1 MPVAKAPMRVGLDIS
16 PLAGHRTGVGTFCFH
31 LARHLLRLN
40 TGMVFLGFSSGLRR
54 VDLTELDGLSDRRHI
69 PIPTRA
75 VYRLWS
81 SLGIPRVD
89 SYLGG
94 VDVFHATNY
103 FLPPVRRA
111 RRVLSIY
118 DLAFLR
124 YPELGSPKI
133 VGVFSREIAAFA
145 RQADA
150 VVTCSESSRNDLVE
164 LLGVPPERIH
174 VTYGG
179 VNDDFCEPARDD
191 AAALL
196 ERRYGIR
203 GPFLLF
209 VGTIEPRKNVA
220 GLLRAYARVAPDYPH
235 ALVLVGEKGWRVETL
250 FAVIKGLTLENR
262 VMLTGFVPRSDLPA
276 FYAAADAFVFPSYYE
291 GFGLPILEAFAAG
304 CPVIAADRSSL
315 PEVVGDAG
323 ILVNPE
329 DEDALAETVRRV
341 IEDAALRD
349 SLSRKGKV
357 QAARFTWEET
367 ARITADLYRRLAA

>member
-1 MPVAKAPMRVGLDIS
+1 MPIAKASMRVGLDIS

-31 LARHLLRLN
+31 LARHLFRLN
-40 TGMVFLGFSSGLRR
+40 TGMAFLGFSSGLRH
-54 VDLTELDGLSDRRHI
+54 VDLTGLDGLSDRRHI

-118 DLAFLR
+118 DLAFLK
-124 YPELGSPKI
+124 YPELGSPRI
-133 VGVFSREIAAFA
+133 VGVFSREIAGFA

-179 VNDDFCEPARDD
+179 VDDDFCVPARHD

-196 ERRYGIR
+196 ERRYGVR

-209 VGTIEPRKNVA
+209 VGTLEPRKNVA
-220 GLLRAYARVAPDYPH
+220 GLLRAYARVAPDCSH
-235 ALVLVGEKGWRVETL
+235 TLVLVGEKGWRVETL
-250 FAVIKGLTLENR
+250 LDSIERLSIKDRVILP
-262 VMLTGFVPRSDLPA
+262 GFVPRSDLPA

-291 GFGLPILEAFAAG
+291 GFGLPVLEALAAG

-323 ILVNPE
+323 VLVNPD
-329 DEDALAETVRRV
+329 DERALAEAVRRV
-341 IEDAALRD
+341 LDDAALRD

-357 QAARFTWEET
+357 RAARFTWEET
-367 ARITADLYRRLAA
+367 ARITSNLYRRLAA